1 MSGFADIAT
10 SLKAGMPDLKGRL
23 EPSVL
28 LGPLTWMKAGGPA
41 QALLTPKDADDLAY
55 ALAHIPADVPV
66 MPIGLGSNLIVRDGG
81 IPGVVVRL
89 AGRGFGMTEM
99 LPGHRLR
106 VGAGLPDKRVA
117 KAALDAG
124 LGGLEFYH
132 GIPGGIGGALRMN
145 AGARKFVGGE
155 DKADTSD
162 RLVSVEAVT
171 RAGEKVTLSNAEMG
185 YSYRHSEAPGD
196 LIFTAATYE
205 GLPMEAGAIQAEMD
219 AVQEHRERAQ
229 PIKEKTG
236 GSTFKNPDPPGT
248 PNQRSAWKLIDAAG
262 CRGLRIGDAVMS
274 QKHCNFMINTGN
286 ASAHDLETLG
296 ERVRARVHAHSGVL
310 LEWEIKR
317 IGEFEEGRVVTPYEA
332 EMA

>member
-1 MSGFADIAT
+1 MAGFADIVAT
-10 SLKAGMPDLKGRL
+10 LKAGMPDLQGRL
-23 EPSVL
+23 EPNVVL
-28 LGPLTWMKAGGPA
+28 APLTWMKAGGPA
-41 QALLTPKDADDLAY
+41 QALLTPKDANDLAY
-55 ALAHIPADVPV
+55 ALARIPADIPV

-89 AGRGFGMTEM
+89 AGRGFGMIEA
-99 LPGHRLR
+99 LPDNLLR

-117 KAALDAG
+117 KAALEAG

-162 RLVSVEAVT
+162 RLVRVEAVA
-171 RAGEKVTLSNAEMG
+171 RAGEKVTLTNAEMG
-185 YSYRHSEAPGD
+185 YSYRHSKVPGD

-205 GLPMEAGAIQAEMD
+205 GLPTDADAIQAEMD

-248 PNQRSAWKLIDAAG
+248 PNQRSAWTLIDAAG
-262 CRGLRIGDAVMS
+262 CRGLKVGDAQMS
-274 QKHCNFMINTGN
+274 EKHCNFMINTGN
-286 ASAHDLETLG
+286 ASAFDLETLG
-296 ERVRARVHAHSGVL
+296 ETVRARVHAHSGVL

-317 IGEFEEGRVVTPYEA
+317 IGVFEEGRTVTPYEA